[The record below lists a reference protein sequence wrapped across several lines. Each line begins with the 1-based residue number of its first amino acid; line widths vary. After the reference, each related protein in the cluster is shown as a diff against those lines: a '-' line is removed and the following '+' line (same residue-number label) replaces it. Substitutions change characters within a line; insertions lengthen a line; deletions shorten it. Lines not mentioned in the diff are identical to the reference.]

1 LKERY
6 NLDEYKG
13 GSMPQ
18 LGQAR
23 QPAQQMGNEQQVHQ
37 ENGPAG
43 VKEKEDRSAIHS
55 PGLRNINLS

>member
-1 LKERY
+1 
-6 NLDEYKG
+6 
-13 GSMPQ
+13 MPQ

-23 QPAQQMGNEQQVHQ
+23 QPAQQMGYEQQVHQ